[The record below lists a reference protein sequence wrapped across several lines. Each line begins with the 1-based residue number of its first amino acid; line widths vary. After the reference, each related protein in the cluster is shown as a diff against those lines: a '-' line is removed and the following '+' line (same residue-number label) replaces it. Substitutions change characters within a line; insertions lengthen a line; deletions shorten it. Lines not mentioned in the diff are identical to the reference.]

1 VIESFKL
8 KTIMSDLQNIYDKT
22 KYLSIKYDS
31 YFEAY
36 EELLSKYRGKEITFV
51 EVGVFNGGSLFMWR
65 DYFGPQARIIGV
77 DMNPASKV
85 WESHGFEIHIGDQ
98 ASQIFWHDFF
108 RKVGS
113 VDVFIDDGGHTN
125 LQQITT
131 VHCAVEHIRDGGV
144 LIVEDVHTSYF
155 KEFGNPWSRAF
166 IGFAAKIVD
175 GINSRSFALRTN
187 RERYAKRVHS
197 VSFFESI
204 VALHINT
211 VLCKKSVPT
220 SNKGI
225 SQNASDFRYRGV
237 MQSLLFSAKN
247 KVANSEW
254 WGPKIVSRAVVR
266 LIDLLLL
273 LYSRIEI
280 IRHAKYWRDDVR

>member
-1 VIESFKL
+1 
-8 KTIMSDLQNIYDKT
+8 
-22 KYLSIKYDS
+22 
-31 YFEAY
+31 
-36 EELLSKYRGKEITFV
+36 
-51 EVGVFNGGSLFMWR
+51 MWR

-98 ASQIFWHDFF
+98 ASQIFWSDFF

-131 VHCAVEHIRDGGV
+131 VHCAVEHIKDGGV

-166 IGFAAKIVD
+166 IGFTAKIVD
-175 GINSRSFALRTN
+175 GVNSRSFALRTN

-197 VSFFESI
+197 ISFFESI

-211 VLCKKSVPT
+211 ALCKKSVPT

-225 SQNASDFRYRGV
+225 SQNASDFRYQGV

-247 KVANSEW
+247 KVASSEW
-254 WGPKIVSRAVVR
+254 GGPKIVSRAVVR
-266 LIDLLLL
+266 LIDLVLL

-280 IRHAKYWRDDVR
+280 LRHIKYWRDDVR

>member
-1 VIESFKL
+1 
-8 KTIMSDLQNIYDKT
+8 MSDLRNIYDKT

-31 YFEAY
+31 YFHAY
-36 EELLSKYRGKEITFV
+36 EQLLSKYQGKEITFV
-51 EVGVFNGGSLFMWR
+51 EVGILNGGSLFMWR
-65 DYFGPQARIIGV
+65 EYFGPKARIIGV
-77 DMNPASKV
+77 DMNPASKM

-98 ASQIFWHDFF
+98 ASQIFWRDFF
-108 RKVGS
+108 QKVGS

-204 VALHINT
+204 VAFHINT
-211 VLCKKSVPT
+211 ALCKKSVPT
-220 SNKGI
+220 SNLGI
-225 SQNASDFRYRGV
+225 SQNASDFRYQGV
-237 MQSLLFSAKN
+237 MQSFLFQVKN
-247 KVANSEW
+247 KAAANEL
-254 WGPKIVSRAVVR
+254 GMPEIVSRALVR
-266 LIDLLLL
+266 LIDLVLL
-273 LYSRIEI
+273 LYSRLEI
-280 IRHAKYWRDDVR
+280 IRHAKYWGNDVR